1 MNMGQSAIGGLDI
14 TTSLLALGVAVLSG
28 LLSGLSGFGA
38 GLMMSA
44 FLVPV
49 VGAKPTVAL
58 LAVAMVIT
66 NLGRIHAFGHRPDLQ
81 RTVYVLLGAIPAM
94 VPCAWLLAR
103 ISDAAAGLIVAITL
117 IASIALRRIVK
128 HAELHIGPHGLVTGG
143 AVVGGVSGLSTGGGV
158 MIIPLLLGVGLGG
171 AALIA
176 TDAAIS
182 LTLHIARSLA
192 FQRFALLD
200 AQLFVLGIILGL
212 ATVPGSWL
220 AARLV
225 RRTGTDLHTVMLE
238 VLVVSVALWIAVIS
252 LQEMNGWDL
261 AL

>member
-1 MNMGQSAIGGLDI
+1 MDGLDL
-14 TTSLLALGVAVLSG
+14 TTSLLTIGIAMLSG

-38 GLMMSA
+38 GLMLSA
-44 FLVPV
+44 FLVPLA
-49 VGAKPTVAL
+49 GAKPTVAL

-66 NLGRIHAFGHRPDLQ
+66 NLGRIHAFGHRPDLP
-81 RTVYVLLGAIPAM
+81 RAAFVLLGAIPAM

-103 ISDAAAGLIVAITL
+103 ISDAAAGLIVAGAL
-117 IASIALRRIVK
+117 LASLALRHVVK
-128 HAELHIGPHGLVTGG
+128 RAELHIGPGGLVTGG

-182 LTLHIARSLA
+182 LTLHIARSFA
-192 FQRFALLD
+192 FQRFSLLD
-200 AQLFVLGIILGL
+200 GQLCMLGVILGV
-212 ATVPGSWL
+212 ATVPGSWI

-225 RRTGTDLHTVMLE
+225 RWTGVQRHIAALE
-238 VLVVSVALWIAVIS
+238 ALVVIVALWIALSS
-252 LQEMNGWDL
+252 LQQLIGWPL
-261 AL
+261 LFWRRT

>member
-1 MNMGQSAIGGLDI
+1 MGDLDLP
-14 TTSLLALGVAVLSG
+14 TSLIALVVAVLSG

-38 GLMMSA
+38 GLMLSA

-58 LAVAMVIT
+58 LAVAMVVT
-66 NLGRIHAFGHRPDLQ
+66 NLGRIHAFGHRPDLH
-81 RTVYVLLGAIPAM
+81 RASFVLAGAIPAM

-103 ISDAAAGLIVAITL
+103 ISDAAAGLIVAGAL
-117 IASIALRRIVK
+117 LASLALRRIVK
-128 HAELHIGPHGLVTGG
+128 HARVHVGRGGLITGG

-192 FQRFALLD
+192 FQRFSLLD
-200 AQLFVLGIILGL
+200 GQLFVLGVILGV
-212 ATVPGSWL
+212 ATVPGSWV
-220 AARLV
+220 AAKLV
-225 RRTGTDLHTVMLE
+225 RWTGVDRHAAALE
-238 VLVVSVALWIAVIS
+238 LLVVVVAIWIALSS
-252 LQEMNGWDL
+252 LQQIIGWHFPI
-261 AL
+261 